1 MAERIPIAL
10 KRLLLLLL
18 IPVVCAAQSGDT
30 LQHFTL
36 TAAQA
41 RSDFQLY
48 RRLLQE
54 THPGLYRYTP
64 KEKMQ
69 QYLDSVEATFIEP
82 IEFYKYHRVL
92 ALVNANIRCA
102 HSYTFPKQDAW

>member
-1 MAERIPIAL
+1 MGERIPIAM
-10 KRLLLLLL
+10 RRFLLLFLM
-18 IPVVCAAQSGDT
+18 PVVCAAQSGDT

-69 QYLDSVEATFIEP
+69 QLP
-82 IEFYKYHRVL
+82 G
-92 ALVNANIRCA
+92 
-102 HSYTFPKQDAW
+102 